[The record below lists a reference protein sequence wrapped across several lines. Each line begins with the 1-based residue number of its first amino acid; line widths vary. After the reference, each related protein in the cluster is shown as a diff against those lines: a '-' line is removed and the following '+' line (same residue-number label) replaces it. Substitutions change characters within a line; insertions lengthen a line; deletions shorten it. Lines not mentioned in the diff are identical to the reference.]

1 MIPRFRDDTMRQH
14 AIGAARLPSASDTDW
29 ILSAVHH
36 DEIGVEAWE
45 RIRSDADPARLPDA
59 HSRLAPLVYENLS
72 RAKVEDPLL
81 LDLAGTRLSR
91 LASLLVL
98 TEAVMPILVDL
109 VADGIDVMLL
119 KGAALS
125 DVYTSPAQRPMADI
139 DLLVR
144 PKDVPRAAK
153 LLERHGLTAA
163 HDVRDPVQVAC
174 VHSIAFESSTG
185 FKGSVDL
192 HWMASPQLAPSGI
205 AAAQWHRPWF
215 EHLADDEFWNRART
229 ADFMGVNVY
238 APSMTDLLF
247 LVVLHGVR
255 FGIADDTRWAVDA
268 ATILRYRHDEIDWE
282 FFVDQAIRRR
292 VAAVTATALA
302 FLRDNVFIGSLEGEI
317 PPAVITRLQ
326 SSKPSLRER
335 VIDRLSRH
343 EHTMRPGAGR
353 IVIDVI
359 IRHLVFTAN
368 EPLVPTARS
377 FPWFVALWLGVEKP
391 REIPGFLRRGTWR
404 ERLPS

>member
-1 MIPRFRDDTMRQH
+1 MRQH
-14 AIGAARLPSASDTDW
+14 AIGAARLPSANDTDW
-29 ILSAVHH
+29 ILSAVHV
-36 DEIGVEAWE
+36 DEVGVAAWK
-45 RIRSDADPARLPDA
+45 RIRSDSDQARLPDA
-59 HSRLAPLVYENLS
+59 HSRLAPLIYENLYP
-72 RAKVEDPLL
+72 ANIEDPLL
-81 LDLAGTRLSR
+81 RQLGATRITR
-91 LASLLVL
+91 LASLVAL
-98 TEAVMPILVDL
+98 TEAVSPILTDF
-109 VADGIDVMLL
+109 AAEGIDVMLL

-153 LLERHGLTAA
+153 TLERHGLTAA

-174 VHSIAFESSTG
+174 VHSIAFQSSMG
-185 FKGSVDL
+185 FKGSIDL
-192 HWMASPQLAPSGI
+192 HWMASPQLAPPGI
-205 AAAQWHRPWF
+205 AAAQWRRPWF
-215 EHLADDEFWNRART
+215 KHLADDEFWNRARSI
-229 ADFMGVNVY
+229 DFIGINVY

-247 LVVLHGVR
+247 LVLLHGVR

-292 VAAVTATALA
+292 VDAVTATALV

-326 SSKPSLRER
+326 LSKPSLRER
-335 VIDRLSRH
+335 IIDRLSRH